1 MSQQPPGSG
10 GGALG
15 RFDLALKVIAA
26 LFVVML
32 LTTVTAG
39 IVMRAFNKPLSW
51 TEEASGF
58 LMVWLAC
65 LGWMIATRH
74 RSHIRIRFFLD
85 LMPGQPK
92 RGTEIILQLGT
103 AVLGGVIAWQ
113 GVHLLRVNA
122 DIEAT
127 TMPLS
132 VAWMYLPVLPA
143 GLITLSQG
151 IADAWAQIKAPTAMT
166 GIRTGKV

>member
-1 MSQQPPGSG
+1 MSHRPPLPG
-10 GGALG
+10 GGSLG
-15 RFDLALKVIAA
+15 RFDLALKVVAA

-39 IVMRAFNKPLSW
+39 IVMRAINKPLSW

-85 LMPGQPK
+85 LIPGQPK
-92 RGTEIILQLGT
+92 RITEIILQMGT

-113 GVHLLRVNA
+113 GVHLLRVNS

-132 VAWMYLPVLPA
+132 VAWMYVPLLPA
-143 GLITLSQG
+143 GLITLAQG
-151 IADAWAQIKAPTAMT
+151 IADAWAQIKEGTAT
-166 GIRTGKV
+166 TLIRTGKV